1 MLNLGQV
8 VYDLTNERVLIFGGI
23 EMIQK
28 QDSGK
33 CYTMTSFLTEELQ
46 ELLYEEDE
54 ETPFEYQNFAAVDS
68 QVPIGEFVAAIG
80 IHGHYF
86 GCIDWPQVLE
96 NTEWTAAAKRTI
108 EAAKDWPIP
117 VKHVKKEELPHA

>member
-8 VYDLTNERVLIFGGI
+8 VYDFTNERVLIFGGI

-33 CYTMTSFLTEELQ
+33 CYSMLSFLTEELQ
-46 ELLYEEDE
+46 ELFYGEDE
-54 ETPFEYQNFAAVDS
+54 ETPFVYQNFAAVDGI
-68 QVPIGEFVAAIG
+68 VPIGEFVAAAG

-86 GCIDWPQVLE
+86 GCIDWTKILE
-96 NTEWTAAAKRTI
+96 EPELTASAKRTI
-108 EAAKDWPIP
+108 VTAKDWPVP
-117 VKHVKKEELPHA
+117 VKEA